1 MSSDVDDT
9 VRAFEK
15 ERRWRAAERALTALR
30 QDPDEW
36 RDYLAEAAAWDVT
49 SADGLD
55 ELPYDHRPEDLIP
68 SLRQDPR

>member
-15 ERRWRAAERALTALR
+15 ERRWRAAEEAMARLR
-30 QDPDEW
+30 ENPDEW
-36 RDYLAEAAAWDVT
+36 AEYQAEAKQWDAT

-55 ELPYDHRPEDLIP
+55 DLPYEIDV
-68 SLRQDPR
+68 PRE